1 MLAALVQ
8 VQAEGEEDR
17 KPGMGW
23 KKWEW
28 DMRME
33 WAPHV
38 IPCIAMLYLMRNAG
52 EPPSGESVEGNETT
66 EFGGGGEWGGEWGG
80 RSFSSSRPDGKE
92 PSLTHYGLTGA

>member
-1 MLAALVQ
+1 
-8 VQAEGEEDR
+8 
-17 KPGMGW
+17 
-23 KKWEW
+23 
-28 DMRME
+28 MRME

-92 PSLTHYGLTGA
+92 PSLTHYGRSWVSCPVVPEPPFPYKNSSIRSSRI